1 MVSSAF
7 EENCSAIDN
16 HTTMQLPWET
26 GEELSATQVLKSVE
40 WLFYLVLKGIGW
52 LFYIVDPRET
62 TFQHPEDVPFYTLQS
77 IPALGLLIV
86 LENVVRWLQGKT
98 WLRTNDGVTSLSLGI
113 LYLSYKF
120 MLHGGQ
126 IALYVWAYENFR
138 LFDLNWTSVWTWLW
152 AAILVDFMYYW
163 YHRGLHEINF
173 FWAVHQAHHSGEDFN
188 LCTAFRIT
196 GTQEF
201 FNMLFHLPVVILGV
215 PPAHWFVHRQFN
227 LLFQFYI
234 HTEVIKGLGPLEYIL
249 NTPSHHRVHHGSNR
263 AYLDKNYAGVLII
276 WDRMF
281 GTFEP
286 EKEQSVY
293 GLTHPINSFDPMEL
307 YFGLHRHIVRTAQE
321 SRGISNKLS
330 VFFKGPG
337 WSPGKPRLGLLE
349 DFPDVSLSL
358 RKAPQTK
365 YDPPMRTWT
374 KVYVWVHLAAMALL
388 SLLLRASLVS
398 SPLSMVLGGAFA
410 MFYANSLGAL
420 INGDMVR
427 ARWME
432 IIKCLVCLVM
442 AQTLSVPVLAARAFF
457 FLFLASGTLW
467 ATVLEGKYEGLNLH
481 SS

>member
-1 MVSSAF
+1 MSPSAVTLPSSMSLIPLSGVTLVSLIPLSGVTLASLIPLAGVTLASLIPLSGVTLASLIPLSGVTLASLIPLSGVSLPSLIPNWKPVRSNRASDGRDSVNDARDGVSSQEEDLQFSVVSVSIMVSSAF

-249 NTPSHHRVHHGSNR
+249 NTPSHHRVHHGQCSS
-263 AYLDKNYAGVLII
+263 DQGCGLIKGLGPLEYI
-276 WDRMF
+276 LNTPSHHRVPHGQCSSDQGCGPIKGLGPLEYILNTPSHHRVHHGQCSSDQGCGLVEFF
-281 GTFEP
+281 GQVRVRER
-286 EKEQSVY
+286 VR
-293 GLTHPINSFDPMEL
+293 GL
-307 YFGLHRHIVRTAQE
+307 
-321 SRGISNKLS
+321 
-330 VFFKGPG
+330 
-337 WSPGKPRLGLLE
+337 
-349 DFPDVSLSL
+349 
-358 RKAPQTK
+358 
-365 YDPPMRTWT
+365 
-374 KVYVWVHLAAMALL
+374 
-388 SLLLRASLVS
+388 
-398 SPLSMVLGGAFA
+398 
-410 MFYANSLGAL
+410 
-420 INGDMVR
+420 
-427 ARWME
+427 
-432 IIKCLVCLVM
+432 
-442 AQTLSVPVLAARAFF
+442 
-457 FLFLASGTLW
+457 
-467 ATVLEGKYEGLNLH
+467 
-481 SS
+481 